1 MTAIEQ
7 ALLDFRR
14 PDGWRLR
21 DFFSPADIRK
31 LAELIRE
38 HINHEGE

>member
-31 LAELIRE
+31 LAQIIAAIGR
-38 HINHEGE
+38 G